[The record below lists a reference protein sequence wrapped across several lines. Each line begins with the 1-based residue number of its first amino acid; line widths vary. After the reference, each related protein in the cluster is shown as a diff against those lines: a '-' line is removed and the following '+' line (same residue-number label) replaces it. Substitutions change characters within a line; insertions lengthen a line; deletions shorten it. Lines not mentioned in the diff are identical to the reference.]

1 MTADPRE
8 LTMSYADATADSRFY
23 LSQARGMI
31 LAAAKLATDGSGP
44 HLERL
49 ATRVDMLSQDVED
62 TMNGK
67 D

>member
-8 LTMSYADATADSRFY
+8 LTTDYADATANARFY
-23 LSQARGMI
+23 LSQARGSM

-44 HLERL
+44 YWERL
-49 ATRVDMLSQDVED
+49 AKRVDMLSQDVED
-62 TMNGK
+62 TAAGK